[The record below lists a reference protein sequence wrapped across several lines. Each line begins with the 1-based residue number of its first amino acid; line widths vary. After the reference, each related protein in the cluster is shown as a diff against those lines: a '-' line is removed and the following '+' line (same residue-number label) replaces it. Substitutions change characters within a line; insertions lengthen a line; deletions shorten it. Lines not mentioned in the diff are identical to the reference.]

1 MTPTE
6 VYVFLD
12 SKKQPVMY
20 GSMTQ
25 DDVDEL
31 IAMHES
37 GDYI

>member
-6 VYVFLD
+6 VFVYLEAL
-12 SKKQPVMY
+12 KQPVMY

-31 IAMHES
+31 VKMHDS
-37 GDYI
+37 GDFI